1 MAQCSAVSVDE
12 KQIREHFNR
21 EIGTARCSMDAC
33 NREVS
38 FVFSLQRVDVMNN
51 VRKACQYGELHLM
64 YLEPIQ
70 HIKIIS
76 DFCPSNR
83 ILVYD
88 ELGTNPL
95 QKDCFKRKKV
105 HAVRVVMKV

>member
-1 MAQCSAVSVDE
+1 
-12 KQIREHFNR
+12 
-21 EIGTARCSMDAC
+21 MD
-33 NREVS
+33 
-38 FVFSLQRVDVMNN
+38 N
-51 VRKACQYGELHLM
+51 VREACQYGGFHLM

-70 HIKIIS
+70 HIKIII
-76 DFCPSNR
+76 DLCPRDR

-95 QKDCFKRKKV
+95 QNDCFRRKRV